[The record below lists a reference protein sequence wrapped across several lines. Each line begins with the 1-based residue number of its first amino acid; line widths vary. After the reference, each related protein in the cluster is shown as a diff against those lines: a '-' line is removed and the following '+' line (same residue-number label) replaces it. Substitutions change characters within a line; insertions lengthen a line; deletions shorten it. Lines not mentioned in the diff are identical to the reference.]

1 MMKVHSIAAPISSLH
16 SGQYILRNDDLKS
29 FLTLEE
35 LRLRAQEEVN
45 LMLEQA
51 QSECDSIKE
60 SAYQE
65 AFEQG
70 RAEANRLML
79 SAMAKVTVFRRNSAE
94 TFCEILQQMM
104 FKLLGE
110 MDPVEVTEKVVRQA
124 LKKIPGVESVCIR
137 VSTHMESELN
147 QRVDAIAA
155 KFPEV
160 QSMTVIPDA
169 TFDTSLDCV
178 LESPMGIIDASI
190 STQLRVLEEV
200 FSDLLNEEFSD
211 ESQP

>member
-211 ESQP
+211 ESPP